1 MPYYNKVDISKAID
15 LAKNNNSKD
24 ISFVIIG
31 FLIMDTNLK
40 ILNCFH
46 DLTVLSLNLSNIVII
61 TIRIV
66 DSCCTTHNISKYEAI
81 NLSKNYILEYHRYI
95 YKNIKS

>member
-24 ISFVIIG
+24 ITFVIIG

-40 ILNCFH
+40 ILNA
-46 DLTVLSLNLSNIVII
+46 IVFMI
-61 TIRIV
+61 
-66 DSCCTTHNISKYEAI
+66 
-81 NLSKNYILEYHRYI
+81 
-95 YKNIKS
+95 